1 MRFVIPLTRA
11 YGGSLL
17 KAFSRST
24 GTPAAAHK
32 YIRRERSMVGG
43 KLVWIYWY
51 ADDLKREAHK
61 DSIDPDA
68 KHVHHLIADLVK
80 LYPHLKSKNITAAEA
95 TATAISEA
103 FGGETLKGNVIVGD
117 AWNKANVAPFIES
130 EKASGE
136 GTRSPNARILAA
148 VNLMSE
154 ETRRIVGLGKGGKKK
169 KGKRTAVEEVALAAA
184 VARAQAKVTDFKA
197 ALEAA
202 KKALDTAKESFNAAG
217 DRTAD
222 ENNDIARA
230 LSAAEESVASQTA
243 ALKRA
248 EAVLARAEAD
258 QDGEDHGESAGGAT
272 TRSWGNKAHGVTKFW
287 MVGDGDDP
295 EKYLEKYGAAAF
307 YRPNT
312 GEIQVGQNIVTVPI
326 GDPNF
331 NGSLT
336 RTEKVVLHE
345 IGHARHF
352 IIEIQQP
359 GLWDDWKRMRD
370 TEQKFVSNYAQ
381 VGNPRSGPDSKYEE
395 DFAETFACAHTHP
408 KELAMVA
415 PEHYEWMRENVL
427 HELRPL
433 AEMLATP
440 DEELRWWNAAPVT
453 PVSKL
458 LHRAR
463 HESPASTAG
472 QYYSDKDQFYTMT
485 VNGRTVMMRVGPASK
500 DEEAGW
506 DRMPA
511 TIDPVTQLPRYEG
524 SLFNKFRSREYMKE
538 IYDEKG
544 NLLDSDQATL
554 FLGQG
559 DAKIEKFVA
568 ELGDDPIAAYT
579 KLYDKKG
586 KLWEGGKTNLG
597 RKIFNALGGNLGN
610 ATDEQMAAGLHLTP
624 EGRAKIPGTLEF
636 ERRRVAKLHAKGED
650 AIQERHEWTPVEIS
664 PEEFMAKSGTFKFN
678 GIRLAPPERQTMQA
692 RETVDGK
699 SMAQTFYDPVT
710 GKHEPVL
717 TAKLYEQ
724 RNPDGTWTKIWVN
737 ASNAFATGD
746 KIKLPDGN
754 GNWRWTVLTE
764 DMPTDPHKLAKQIGG
779 CTGASILA
787 ENHRYGRGQIMDP
800 VLASLLNPGGRVD
813 IQNAGDLIDLMRKA
827 AEATEPRRT
836 WVSISGKAEQGA
848 ERGLAHIEVEWDG
861 KGPPKVVGDYW
872 ARQLGKSSIRIDE
885 LLDANNEIR
894 LPRVIDR
901 RGEAKKKV
909 PIKPGVIG
917 WILYPGSDKR
927 ILARVIKRAKDGW
940 TVMPEAGQGAGIKQ
954 VLLRVDAVTPREAG
968 IIPATGKKDVRRRF
982 VEPLQ
987 SHVLL
992 YADEVVTGSAIEEG
1006 SGVIRIKLPKDG
1018 SMTRDR
1024 ILQMEGVYE
1033 PALDPDQDA
1042 DDAPIG
1048 INISDLP
1055 ALRKALGG
1063 FMMEDRVRA
1072 MLDIAMVAE
1081 RSVSEQ
1087 VGRKNIAKTEDF
1099 IQPNG
1104 NINPDGLLRGMRAD
1118 DDGFQ
1123 PGEHRITA
1131 LQKLANNG
1139 GRMMAAHF
1147 MGTGKT
1153 GLAIMAS
1160 AMMRNLVDG
1169 NGAPHPNRTSKK
1181 TVIVVPLNTAEN
1193 WFQEFKQRAGYVPT
1207 LAGAATLAGAQ
1218 QLPKLPPRGAKD
1230 TDEAFRKK
1238 VIQHWKDQIE
1248 KRPGMW
1254 DPFNDTNNELV
1265 CPYEY
1270 FRDHSEAL
1278 LATGLFDGM
1287 VVDEAHKIANDNE
1300 VSKAVERWN
1309 PHMKLF
1315 LAMTGTPV
1323 NNTLHTVPRLLRL
1336 ITAGAVDL
1344 GTEDQFENEYLVASA
1359 TQRAL
1364 GVKNPRK
1371 LDLNPMRAGKL
1382 ARYLFQYFDVKNTTD
1397 VKGQNMPAVLLD
1409 ENQPAHMTGMQ
1420 AVMYR
1425 AAMAQMSDEDRTSL
1439 ESSASLG
1446 LDETELLS
1454 EEAKASVARA
1464 RGIANC
1470 AAYKAPDASEEL
1482 QYDASVALTNK
1493 RGEVTIT
1500 TVPRTFKLPS
1510 YEEIMDKK
1518 TGWNGKWPSIQDV
1531 ADEKIHGG
1539 YFEALQKYSERLF
1552 GVDYSTLAG
1561 TKIDPTILKQIKERT
1576 YTTVTGQKWTDKV
1589 LNQDYGP
1596 EGMIARGTQAETGGV
1611 IEPIPYKFTDEHG
1624 HEHIGVVPN
1633 GTLFVRDS
1641 TAKAKGMFYASSDWD
1656 HTGRMDTSG
1665 EEGEDVGDS
1674 DDKKTVKQ
1682 LKAAGWTEHP
1692 EDNDRIWNPDTGE
1705 ERKKPKLWDEGKG
1718 VRNQAPKVGHEKH
1731 TIQRGLERRHE
1742 RAQYDAV
1749 VTHNNAKTDALEG
1762 WIKNNLAKH
1771 TGAGGNDTQFILFG
1785 NRIGSSMRTME
1796 AKLRQMGFQDVN
1808 EALGNAD
1815 VSGEGDR
1822 KQTPKKYFVTYMGKG
1837 ATLGERNLNSEIF
1850 RHKQDKFGKDTG
1862 VSMFV
1867 HRTLYGT
1874 TGKPPGLGVIA
1885 EGWGRSERKNIAAA
1899 FRTDVVLDLK
1909 HDKAKGKKE
1918 SFELEVPM
1926 RVMGVAGPKGTV
1938 VPNYVYESALDAK
1951 TSKRVKD
1958 LERLIR
1964 TSSGTTMKGH
1974 ESELRGLLKPY
1985 WVATVPLS
1993 DKQQYVFNNTQ
2004 FMCASDAANVGLNW
2018 PAAHLAMYDSL
2029 FSPLDEWQRITR
2041 AARMLPAATSRE
2053 AKPIVDKIDAIIRAN
2068 EEKKGA
2074 SIKDYDHTT
2083 ALAAI
2088 NDALDTLDPGDRK
2101 KLDELGEGAP
2111 DQLIEAYFAKRS
2123 LERIQG
2129 LQESTLAD
2137 LKAHGYW
2144 GDPEERERLKAIAA
2158 AGDGATRNRILQ
2170 QLKRMYIP
2178 PEAVQQSDVVNT
2190 IIQQHLSPF
2199 ERKMMQDRRFLVEVK
2214 RFTTSVDIPIT
2225 EEITIPVAGKKKGK
2239 KVTVQT
2245 GEYSMESPCNAE
2257 RSQLMQSRAKMTA
2270 VEAFLN
2276 IAQNAQPETTDYD
2289 FVAASVASARTTS
2302 TLNKNDDPLA
2312 DRMLDESVHYAQ
2324 ELVAKSARYARRF
2337 VVHVGGM
2344 R

>member
-17 KAFSRST
+17 KSFSRNT
-24 GTPAAAHK
+24 GKIGASHK

-43 KLVWIYWY
+43 KLTWIYWY
-51 ADDLKREAHK
+51 ADDLQRTAHK
-61 DSIDPDA
+61 DSIDPNE
-68 KHVHHLIADLVK
+68 KHQHHLLADLVK
-80 LYPHLKSKNITAAEA
+80 LYPNLKSKSITAAEA
-95 TATAISEA
+95 TGSAIAEA
-103 FGGETLKGNVIVGD
+103 FGGETLKGNVIVGTE
-117 AWNKANVAPFIES
+117 WHKTNVAPFIEA
-130 EKASGE
+130 EKETGE
-136 GTRSPNARILAA
+136 GKRSPNARVLTA
-148 VNLMSE
+148 VNLMSA
-154 ETRRIVGLGKGGKKK
+154 ETKRIVGLGKGGKKK
-169 KGKRTAVEEVALAAA
+169 VGKRTAVEEIALAAA
-184 VARAQAKVTDFKA
+184 VARALNKVSDFKA
-197 ALEAA
+197 ALAAAHKEVVAA
-202 KKALDTAKESFNAAG
+202 KEAHDAAG
-217 DRTAD
+217 DRTVE
-222 ENNDIARA
+222 ENNRLANA
-230 LSAAEESVASQTA
+230 LSAAEESVKTVSA

-248 EAVLARAEAD
+248 EAQLARAEAE
-258 QDGEDHGESAGGAT
+258 QDGEDTSSPAGDPGGST
-272 TRSWGNKAHGVTKFW
+272 SLGKKAAGITKFW
-287 MVGDGDDP
+287 MVGIGDDP
-295 EKYLEKYGAAAF
+295 LKQLEKNEAAAF
-307 YRPNT
+307 YRPST
-312 GEIQVGQNIVTVPI
+312 GEIQVGQHIVTAPI
-326 GDPNF
+326 GNANF

-336 RTEKVVLHE
+336 RTEAVVLHE
-345 IGHARHF
+345 IGHARHHVL
-352 IIEIQQP
+352 ESRQP
-359 GLWDDWKRMRD
+359 ALWDDWKRMRD
-370 TEQKFVSNYAQ
+370 AEQKFVSDYARN
-381 VGNPRSGPDSKYEE
+381 GNTSQGGDSRYFE

-427 HELRPL
+427 PELRPL

-440 DEELRWWNAAPVT
+440 DEDLRWWIAAPST

-458 LHRAR
+458 LHRAK
-463 HESPASTAG
+463 HESPASAAG
-472 QYYSDKDQFYTMT
+472 GYFSDKDQFYTMT
-485 VNGRTVMMRVGPASK
+485 VAGRTVMMRVGPSNK

-506 DRMPA
+506 ERMPA
-511 TIDPVTQLPRYEG
+511 TIDPVTELPRYEG
-524 SLFNKFRSREYMKE
+524 GIYNKFRSREYVKE
-538 IYDEKG
+538 IYDDQG
-544 NLLDSDQATL
+544 NLLDSAQAYL

-559 DAKIEKFVA
+559 DEKVEKFVA
-568 ELGDDPIAAYT
+568 ELGEEPTAAYD
-579 KLYDKKG
+579 KMYDKKG
-586 KLWEGGKTNLG
+586 SIWKDEKANLG
-597 RKIFNALGGNLGN
+597 RRIFDNLGGNLGN
-610 ATDEQMAAGLHLTP
+610 PTDEQVAAGLHLTP
-624 EGRAKIPGTLEF
+624 EGRAKIRGTLEF
-636 ERRRVAKLHAKGED
+636 ERNRVAKLHAKGELANED
-650 AIQERHEWTPVEIS
+650 RHEWVPVEIS
-664 PEEFMAKSGTFKFN
+664 PDEYMAKSGTFKF
-678 GIRLAPPERQTMQA
+678 GAIRQAPPERQTMQA

-699 SMAQTFYDPVT
+699 SVVQTYYDPVT
-710 GKHEPVL
+710 GVHQPIL

-746 KIKLPDGN
+746 KVKLPDGN

-764 DMPTDPHKLAKQIGG
+764 EMPTDPHKLAKQIGG

-800 VLASLLNPGGRVD
+800 VLAALLNPGGRVN

-836 WVSISGKAEQGA
+836 WVSISGKAEHGA
-848 ERGLAHIEVEWDG
+848 ERALAHIEVEWDG
-861 KGPPKVVGDYW
+861 KGPPKVVGEYW
-872 ARQLGKSSIRIDE
+872 AKLLGKSSIRIDE

-909 PIKPGVIG
+909 PIGPGVIG
-917 WILYPGSDKR
+917 WILYPGTDKR
-927 ILARVIKRAKDGW
+927 ILARVIKRAKGGW
-940 TVMPEAGQGAGIKQ
+940 TVMPEGGQGAGIKQ
-954 VLLRVDAVTPREAG
+954 VLLRVDTVTPREAG
-968 IIPATGKKDVRRRF
+968 IIPSTGKKDVRRRF

-987 SHVLL
+987 NHVLL
-992 YADEVVTGSAIEEG
+992 YADEVVEGSPISEG

-1018 SMTRDR
+1018 SMARER
-1024 ILQMEGVYE
+1024 ILQMAGVYE
-1033 PALDPDQDA
+1033 PALDPDQDK

-1048 INISDLP
+1048 VNVSDLP
-1055 ALRKALGG
+1055 SLRKALGG
-1063 FMMEDRVRA
+1063 FVMEDRVRA
-1072 MLDIAMVAE
+1072 MLDKAMAAE
-1081 RSVSEQ
+1081 RSVVEQ
-1087 VGRKNIAKTEDF
+1087 VGRKNIAKVEDF

-1104 NINPDGLLRGMRAD
+1104 NVNPDGLLRGMRSD

-1123 PGEHRITA
+1123 PGDHRITA

-1153 GLAIMAS
+1153 GLAIMACR
-1160 AMMRNLVDG
+1160 MMHNLVDG
-1169 NGAPHPNRTSKK
+1169 NGEPHPNRTTKK
-1181 TVIVVPLNTAEN
+1181 TIIVVPLNTAEN

-1207 LAGAATLAGAQ
+1207 LAGASTLAGAQ

-1230 TDEAFRKK
+1230 TDESFRKK
-1238 VIQHWKDQIE
+1238 VLQHWKDQLE
-1248 KRPGMW
+1248 THPGMW
-1254 DPFNDTNNELV
+1254 DPFTDTNDEMV

-1270 FRDHSEAL
+1270 FRDHEAAL

-1344 GTEDQFENEYLVASA
+1344 GTEDVFENEYLVASA

-1371 LDLNPMRAGKL
+1371 MDLNPMMAGKL

-1425 AAMAQMSDEDRTSL
+1425 AAMAQMSQDDRTSL

-1446 LDETELLS
+1446 LDEGELLS

-1482 QYDASVALTNK
+1482 QYDASVAVTNK

-1500 TVPRTFKLPS
+1500 TVPRTFRLPS
-1510 YEEIMDKK
+1510 YEEITNKK
-1518 TGWNGKWPSIQDV
+1518 TGWDGKWPSIDDV
-1531 ADEKIHGG
+1531 SDEKIHAG
-1539 YFEALQKYSERLF
+1539 YLEALQKYSERLF
-1552 GVDYSTLAG
+1552 GVDYGSLAG
-1561 TKIDPTILKQIKERT
+1561 TKIDPTMLKQIKDRS
-1576 YTTVTGQKWTDKV
+1576 YVTVTGQKWTDKV

-1596 EGMIARGTQAETGGV
+1596 EGMIARGTQTELGGA
-1611 IEPIPYKFTDEHG
+1611 IEPIPYTYTDEHG
-1624 HEHIGVVPN
+1624 HEIRSTVPN

-1656 HTGRMDTSG
+1656 HTGRMDTTG
-1665 EEGEDVGDS
+1665 EEGEDVGGEEATA
-1674 DDKKTVKQ
+1674 KTIKQ

-1692 EDNDRIWNPDTGE
+1692 EDKNKIWNPDTGE
-1705 ERKKPKLWDEGKG
+1705 DRKKPKLWDEGKG
-1718 VRNQAPKVGHEKH
+1718 TRNQAPKVGHEKH
-1731 TIQRGLERRHE
+1731 TIQRGLERRHQ

-1762 WIKNNLAKH
+1762 WIKNNLAKR
-1771 TGAGGNDTQFILFG
+1771 TGDPNGNDTQFILFG

-1822 KQTPKKYFVTYMGKG
+1822 KQKPKKYFVTYMGKG

-1862 VSMFV
+1862 VSMLV

-1874 TGKPPGLGVIA
+1874 TGKPPGLGVIV
-1885 EGWGRSERKNIAAA
+1885 EGWGREERSNIAAS
-1899 FRTDVVLDLK
+1899 FRSDVVAPLR
-1909 HDKAKGKKE
+1909 DKAAQQE
-1918 SFELEVPM
+1918 ARLEVPM

-1938 VPNYVYESALDAK
+1938 VPNYVYESELPGK
-1951 TSKRVKD
+1951 TKTRVKQ

-1964 TSSGTTMKGH
+1964 SSSGTTMKGH
-1974 ESELRGLLKPY
+1974 ESELRELLKPH
-1985 WVATVPLS
+1985 WVDRIPLS
-1993 DKQQYVFNNTQ
+1993 SHQQYVFNNTQ
-2004 FMCASDAANVGLNW
+2004 FMVASDAANVGLNW
-2018 PAAHLAMYDSL
+2018 PAAHLGMYDSL

-2053 AKPIVDKIDAIIRAN
+2053 AKPIVDKVDAIIRAN

-2088 NDALDTLDPGDRK
+2088 NDALDTLDAGDRK
-2101 KLDELGEGAP
+2101 KLEELGEGAP

-2137 LKAHGYW
+2137 LKANGYW
-2144 GDPEERERLKAIAA
+2144 GDPEERDRLKAL
-2158 AGDGATRNRILQ
+2158 AGSGDPATRSRILN

-2190 IIQQHLSPF
+2190 IIRQHLSPF

-2214 RFTTSVDIPIT
+2214 RFTTSVDLPVT
-2225 EEITIPVAGKKKGK
+2225 EERTVAVPGKKKGV
-2239 KVTVQT
+2239 KVVVQT
-2245 GEYSMESPCNAE
+2245 GEYHMESPCNAE

-2276 IAQNAQPETTDYD
+2276 IAQNAQPETTNYD
-2289 FVAASVASARTTS
+2289 FVPASVASARTTS
-2302 TLNKNDDPLA
+2302 TLNQNDDPIV
-2312 DRMLDESVHYAQ
+2312 DRILDESVHYAQ
-2324 ELVAKSARYARRF
+2324 ELIKKSARYAHRF

-2344 R
+2344 Q